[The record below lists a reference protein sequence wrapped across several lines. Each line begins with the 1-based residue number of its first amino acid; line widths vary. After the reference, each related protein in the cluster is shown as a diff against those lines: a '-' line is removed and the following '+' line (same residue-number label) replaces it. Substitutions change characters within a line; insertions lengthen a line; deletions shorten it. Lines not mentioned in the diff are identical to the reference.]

1 MKSQMNIIKSDCFA
15 IQRAVTLIGKDVV
28 SKLEEFYLETSK
40 LENDYKSYAL
50 QLIEQTL
57 KVNHSLDTKKQLTGL
72 LLGLGFKK
80 SNVSKM
86 IGSQDFVNLLEAR
99 GSKAAS
105 AVKELPVSTSYVLG
119 TCSEDTFAK
128 IWTKDW
134 EYGQRPL
141 TQKQVSDLKNKYEKV
156 SAETNHQK
164 VSRETSNLEKAKKLL
179 TNYPDIIELIDKH
192 LAE

>member
-1 MKSQMNIIKSDCFA
+1 MNIIKSDCFA
-15 IQRAVTLIGKDVV
+15 IQRAVTLVGTDVV
-28 SKLEEFYLETSK
+28 SKLEEFYLESSK
-40 LENDYKSYAL
+40 LENDYKAYAL

-57 KVNHSLDTKKQLTGL
+57 KVNHSLDTKKQLTEL

-86 IGSQDFVNLLEAR
+86 IGSQDFVNMLEAR

-105 AVKELPVSTSYVLG
+105 AVKELPISTSYVLG

-134 EYGQRPL
+134 EFGQKEL
-141 TQKQVSDLKNKYEKV
+141 TKHQAETLKNKYEKV
-156 SAETNHQK
+156 SAETNQQK
-164 VSRETSNLEKAKKLL
+164 FPQGNSQPSNLEKAKKLL
-179 TNYPDIIELIDKH
+179 TDYPDIVELIDKH